1 MDQVLL
7 YGNQHGTIFQLPEYR
22 VLGCTTAGRC
32 EVLAGT
38 NICLVSCSGNSRKEQ
53 GKSSKESC
61 LQIHGYQRRKTY
73 GRWRAFDL
81 CIFKSISMGQQKA
94 GETTGR
100 RTPCPGI
107 STCFMSVVAKKL
119 LGIWLNTQ
127 LIFYETTSQQLSC
140 THLVSTVSYSFEY
153 TPTSM

>member
-7 YGNQHGTIFQLPEYR
+7 YGDQHGTIFQLPEYR

-61 LQIHGYQRRKTY
+61 CKFMVIREEKLIDDGERSTY
-73 GRWRAFDL
+73 VFLKAFRWDSKKQGKQL
-81 CIFKSISMGQQKA
+81 
-94 GETTGR
+94 GEELH
-100 RTPCPGI
+100 
-107 STCFMSVVAKKL
+107 VL
-119 LGIWLNTQ
+119 
-127 LIFYETTSQQLSC
+127 E
-140 THLVSTVSYSFEY
+140 
-153 TPTSM
+153 